1 MNHAVKIEKF
11 IRKAKIQ
18 GAKEAMKIGA
28 EEARRVVLVVIR
40 RNGWLS
46 KIAIFI
52 YFQKKRGKCSIPNI
66 IAVRKLFHKVG
77 VQALEILAALFR
89 AETTNLDHHL

>member
-1 MNHAVKIEKF
+1 MNHAVKIEKL

-28 EEARRVVLVVIR
+28 EEARKVVLVVIR

-66 IAVRKLFHKVG
+66 IAVRKLFRKAG
-77 VQALEILAALFR
+77 VQALEIPAALFR